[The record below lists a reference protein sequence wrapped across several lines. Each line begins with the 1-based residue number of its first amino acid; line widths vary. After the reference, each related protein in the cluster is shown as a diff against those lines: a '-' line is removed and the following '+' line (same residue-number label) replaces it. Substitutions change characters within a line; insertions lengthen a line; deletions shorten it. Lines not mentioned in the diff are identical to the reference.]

1 MGWNFLRYLK
11 ESFGFSAPNDKMA
24 EVLKKTV
31 KEAKDMISK
40 VNYNKLYR
48 WNNNQTCIGNV
59 TILEQ

>member
-1 MGWNFLRYLK
+1 
-11 ESFGFSAPNDKMA
+11 MA

-40 VNYNKLYR
+40 VNYNKLYW